1 MKVVLPD
8 ALHARPANLLVRAA
22 QRLACAVHVRKGDRR
37 ADARDILQVV
47 RLGAG
52 KGEEVLLEAEGEGAA
67 EAIAV
72 IAELI
77 AREFD
82 PDLVPEEGAAAAAGI
97 AIGTAVL
104 WLEEQEPP
112 DEQGSVLEA
121 GERATPDDER
131 ARASRAFARARDE
144 VSAMVAAL
152 PPHEAQLFEPEL
164 TMLSSLEPLVLSRID
179 AGASA
184 IDAVRAETVGGP
196 SDLID
201 DARRRLLD
209 ALCGAAARTV
219 TFAQETVLVAHD
231 VTPSLVA
238 SLPAQVTGV
247 IAVVEEDAATGT
259 TSHAA
264 ILARGRGLPLAY
276 VPSHVAFAIEEGAV
290 LVLDT
295 TVTPAR
301 IWSSPSEAL
310 VEEARARGEALR
322 RQQADAEKRAEAP
335 LSLGVAV
342 RVNVGSTRE
351 EVPAAAD
358 GIGLLRT
365 ELVFAD
371 RTTLPT
377 EDEQAAAYAAIARKT
392 TGPVHVR
399 LFDGGGDKPL
409 PFLPAPPGDP
419 GARGAA
425 LLLAN
430 PEATAAQLRAIARVP
445 GARAFIPLVRGA
457 ADVEAIR
464 ALAPEGLDIGAMVET
479 PEAAAAASEIA
490 AASEFVCIG
499 TNDLACET
507 LGVDRAQ
514 GPDALDPR
522 VLAHVRRTVEGAH
535 ARGRK
540 VTVCGEIAADPR
552 GARVLVGLGVDA
564 LSVAPARF
572 ASTKLGLAAASSD
585 DCRNAANTALGEPT

>member
-1 MKVVLPD
+1 MKIVLPD

-37 ADARDILQVV
+37 ADARDILQVIK
-47 RLGAG
+47 LGAA
-52 KGEEVLLEAEGEGAA
+52 KGDEVVLEAEGEGAA
-67 EAIAV
+67 EAIAA
-72 IAELI
+72 IAELV

-97 AIGTAVL
+97 AIGHAVV
-104 WLEEQEPP
+104 WLEEEELTA
-112 DEQGSVLEA
+112 EQGSVDE
-121 GERATPDDER
+121 ER
-131 ARASRAFARARDE
+131 ARAVQAFARARAE
-144 VSAMVAAL
+144 VSAIVAAL
-152 PPHEAQLFEPEL
+152 PAHEAQLFEPEQ
-164 TMLSSLEPLVLSRID
+164 TILSSLEEIVMRRVE
-179 AGASA
+179 AGESA
-184 IDAVRAETVGGP
+184 IDAVRAETLSGP

-209 ALCGAAARTV
+209 ALSGAAARTV
-219 TFAQETVLVAHD
+219 AFELRGSLVDAVLVAQN

-238 SLPAQVTGV
+238 SLPGHVVGV
-247 IAVVEEDAATGT
+247 IAAVDDDAATGT

-276 VPSHVAFAIEEGAV
+276 VPSHVAFTIEEGV
-290 LVLDT
+290 VVVLDT

-310 VEEARARGEALR
+310 IEEARARGAAR
-322 RQQADAEKRAEAP
+322 RRLQADAEARAEAP

-351 EVPAAAD
+351 DVPAAAD

-371 RTTLPT
+371 RTRLPS
-377 EDEQAAAYAAIARKT
+377 EDEQAAAYGAIARKT
-392 TGPVHVR
+392 SGPVHVR

-409 PFLPAPPGDP
+409 PFLPAPPADP
-419 GARGAA
+419 DARGAA

-445 GARAFIPLVRGA
+445 GARAFIPLVRSA

-464 ALAPEGLDIGAMVET
+464 ALAPPGLDIGAMVET
-479 PEAAAAASEIA
+479 PEAAEDAEAIA
-490 AASEFVCIG
+490 AVSDFVCIG

-507 LGVDRAQ
+507 LGVSRAQ

-552 GARVLVGLGVDA
+552 GGRVLVGLGVDA

-585 DCRNAANTALGEPT
+585 DCRNAAESALGEPS

>member
-1 MKVVLPD
+1 MKIVLPD

-37 ADARDILQVV
+37 ADARDILQVIK
-47 RLGAG
+47 LGAA
-52 KGEEVLLEAEGEGAA
+52 KGDEVVLEAEGEGAA
-67 EAIAV
+67 EAIAA
-72 IAELI
+72 IAELV

-97 AIGTAVL
+97 AIGHAVV
-104 WLEEQEPP
+104 WLEEEELTA
-112 DEQGSVLEA
+112 EQGSVDE
-121 GERATPDDER
+121 ER
-131 ARASRAFARARDE
+131 ARAVQAFARARAE
-144 VSAMVAAL
+144 VSAIVAAL
-152 PPHEAQLFEPEL
+152 PAHEAQLFEPEQ
-164 TMLSSLEPLVLSRID
+164 TILSSLEEIVMRRVE
-179 AGASA
+179 AGESA
-184 IDAVRAETVGGP
+184 IDAVRAETLSGP

-209 ALCGAAARTV
+209 ALSGAAARTV
-219 TFAQETVLVAHD
+219 AFELRGSLVDAVLVAQN

-238 SLPAQVTGV
+238 SLPGHVVGV
-247 IAVVEEDAATGT
+247 IAAVDDDAATGT

-276 VPSHVAFAIEEGAV
+276 VPSHVAFTIEEGV
-290 LVLDT
+290 VVVLDT

-310 VEEARARGEALR
+310 IEEARARGAALR
-322 RQQADAEKRAEAP
+322 RLQADAEARAEAP

-351 EVPAAAD
+351 DVPAAAD

-371 RTTLPT
+371 RTRLPS
-377 EDEQAAAYAAIARKT
+377 EDEQAAAYGAIARKT
-392 TGPVHVR
+392 SGPVHVR

-409 PFLPAPPGDP
+409 PFLPAPPADP
-419 GARGAA
+419 DARGAA

-445 GARAFIPLVRGA
+445 GARAFIPLVRSA

-464 ALAPEGLDIGAMVET
+464 ALAPPGLDIGAMVET
-479 PEAAAAASEIA
+479 PEAAEDAEAIA
-490 AASEFVCIG
+490 AVSDFVCIG

-507 LGVDRAQ
+507 LGVSRAQ

-552 GARVLVGLGVDA
+552 GGRVLVGLGVDA

-585 DCRNAANTALGEPT
+585 DCRNAAESALGEPS